1 MIKGFM
7 LFTSSLV
14 LLFAMLSTD
23 AVAKSKKRKGD
34 KNKTEEITRKKE
46 NKYDELFKDEKF
58 ITRKGLF
65 TLHKTDQKIYFEIPL
80 SLLNREFLL
89 GSTVKE
95 TSNNGYSLVGQ
106 KPQDPLHLAF
116 AKRDSSIQVLQIT
129 QPWGVIPRYSD
140 SREKTLQE
148 SIQKSSISPIIK
160 TYEIKAYNPDSTA
173 VVIDMTDLFLSD
185 DERLSP
191 FDPYGVKA
199 DYGQTDLSPKF
210 EKELSFISDIKAFED
225 NIAVISSLNYTLGG
239 DKYVSTPQTPVTI
252 QVNRS
257 IVLLPDEDHIMRSR
271 ISDPRIGFFYT
282 VKENISVKQDGSKY
296 VYFMNRWN
304 VQPKDVEAY
313 KRGELVEPVK
323 PILFYV
329 DNTFPEAWK
338 KAIHEG
344 VAEWNAAF
352 EKIGFKNVMQTK
364 DFPTDD
370 PEFDPD
376 NLKYS
381 CIRYAP
387 IAVANGMGP
396 SWVDP
401 RTGEILN
408 ASVYIYHDVIKLVN
422 DMRFVQTA
430 QVNEKVRTKKLPQ
443 DVLGESLNYVIAHEI
458 GHCLGLMHNMGASSA
473 YPVDSLRS
481 VSFTQ
486 KYGTTPSI
494 MDYARNNYIAQPGD
508 KGLRLTPPA
517 IGVYDF
523 YAIKVGYQ
531 PVFNVST
538 PEEENEIVKGWI
550 AEKANDPK
558 YRYGKQQLQA
568 VYDPSALMEDLGDDA
583 VKAGEYGIKN
593 LKYILTHMNEWLDE
607 QDKDFDYRINIY
619 NELVYQCYG
628 YLYNSFMNI
637 GGFYL
642 NEHEVNDPRPSFTV
656 VPREKQKQ
664 SLEFLI
670 KNLRNLE
677 WLDYPE
683 AIENLVVRTPR
694 SEWLV
699 KTFSKNLI
707 NTKKIS
713 LAIYRDPKSYSP
725 KEYLDDLYAL
735 AWEPT
740 IKGQNVTSADML
752 LQKAILSNLLN
763 TLLPINW
770 TVTKLTDVSERPMIR
785 YTCNCREHRDASGYG
800 YQYPIYNVSH
810 DNTKHLYFA
819 MLDRIEKMLKTK
831 RKVGNFNT
839 RAHNAYLLEMIEDF
853 RNRRE

>member
-1 MIKGFM
+1 MIKGFI

-14 LLFAMLSTD
+14 LLLAMLSTD
-23 AVAKSKKRKGD
+23 AMAKNKKRKGD
-34 KNKTEEITRKKE
+34 KNKTEKITQEKE

-58 ITRKGLF
+58 VIRKGLF

-106 KPQDPLHLAF
+106 KPLDPLHLAF
-116 AKRDSSIQVLQIT
+116 AKRDSSIQLLQVS
-129 QPWGVIPRYSD
+129 QPWGVMPKYSD
-140 SREKTLQE
+140 SREETLQT
-148 SIQKSSISPIIK
+148 SIRKSSISPIIK

-173 VVIDMTDLFLSD
+173 VVVDMTDLFLSD
-185 DERLSP
+185 DKRLSP

-199 DYGQTDLSPKF
+199 DYGQTELSPKF
-210 EKELSFISDIKAFED
+210 EKELSFISDVKAFDD
-225 NIAVISSLNYTLGG
+225 NVSIVSSLNYTLGD
-239 DKYVSTPQTPVTI
+239 DKDVSAKITPITI

-257 IVLLPDEDHIMRSR
+257 IVLLPDKDHMMRSR
-271 ISDPRIGFFYT
+271 IADPRIGFFYT
-282 VKENISVKQDGSKY
+282 AKENISVKQDGSKY

-313 KRGELVEPVK
+313 KRGELVEPIK
-323 PILFYV
+323 PIVFYV

-443 DVLGESLNYVIAHEI
+443 DVLDESLNYVIAHEI
-458 GHCLGLMHNMGASSA
+458 GHCLGLMHNMGASSS

-481 VSFTQ
+481 ASFTQ
-486 KYGTTPSI
+486 QYGTTPSI
-494 MDYARNNYIAQPGD
+494 MDYARNNYVAQPGD
-508 KGLRLTPPA
+508 KGLRLTPPT

-531 PVFNVST
+531 PVLDVLT
-538 PEEENEIVKGWI
+538 PEEENKIIKRWI

-558 YRYGKQQLQA
+558 YRYGKQQFQA

-593 LKYILTHMNEWLDE
+593 LKYILAHLNEWLDE

-619 NELVYQCYG
+619 NELVNQCFG
-628 YLYNSFMNI
+628 YLYNGFMNI

-642 NEHEVNDPRPSFTV
+642 NEHEVNDPRPSFSV
-656 VPREKQKQ
+656 VPKEKQKR

-677 WLDYPE
+677 WLDDPE
-683 AIENLVVRTPR
+683 VIENLVVRTPR
-694 SEWLV
+694 SERLV
-699 KTFSKNLI
+699 KIFSKNLI
-707 NTKKIS
+707 NTKKLS
-713 LAIYRDPKSYSP
+713 LAIYRDPESYSP
-725 KEYLDDLYAL
+725 KEYLDDLYTL
-735 AWEPT
+735 IWEPT

-752 LQKAILSNLLN
+752 LQKAVLADLLN

-770 TVTKLTDVSERPMIR
+770 TTTKLSDVSDLPMIR
-785 YTCNCREHRDASGYG
+785 YTCNCREHRETSGYG
-800 YQYPIYNVSH
+800 FQYPVYNVSH

-831 RKVGNFNT
+831 RKMGNFNT